1 MTNPLATPE
10 REKILRE
17 RSAREAADQRGF
29 RWALGLTALLWAALI
44 GVYVVTKPF

>member
-10 REKILRE
+10 REKLLME
-17 RSAREAADQRGF
+17 RAAREASDQRGF
-29 RWALGLTALLWAALI
+29 RWALALTALLWAFLI